1 MRTDGQTLDLFGKP
15 DKSGPPV
22 AAADPVAPVG
32 PDVPEP
38 KVWTVTEVNRSV
50 KEMLEDFL
58 PPLWVTGE
66 VANWTAH
73 RSGHRYFTLKD
84 GQSQIRCVMWRSDA
98 RRLPI
103 DPDDGMN
110 VRAFGGLTL
119 YEARGEYQLAVR
131 QLEAQDADGLW
142 RLAFEKLRRKL
153 EGEGLLDPAR
163 KRPLPR
169 FPSSVGIVTS
179 ATGAALRDI
188 LTVLRRRAPWTRV
201 VLRSCRVQGDGAAA
215 EVADAIRVLAAS
227 GRVEVL
233 IVGRGGGSIED
244 LWSFNEEVVARA
256 IADCRLPVISAVGHE
271 IDVTIADLVAD
282 HRAAT
287 PSAAAEAAVQDGAV
301 LRDALRPLLVRLA
314 RGLRG
319 AVDRRGR
326 RITDAGV
333 RLERGVRGRL
343 VPFRQRTLSYEE
355 HLGRAVARRVE
366 RPRQALQ
373 AAAGKLEVLSPLAVL
388 GRGYAVALGGGGRV
402 LRRVADFAPGVP
414 FTLRIADGRVQCEAR
429 GEGGE
434 P

>member
-1 MRTDGQTLDLFGKP
+1 M
-15 DKSGPPV
+15 
-22 AAADPVAPVG
+22 
-32 PDVPEP
+32 
-38 KVWTVTEVNRSV
+38 
-50 KEMLEDFL
+50 
-58 PPLWVTGE
+58 
-66 VANWTAH
+66 
-73 RSGHRYFTLKD
+73 
-84 GQSQIRCVMWRSDA
+84 
-98 RRLPI
+98 
-103 DPDDGMN
+103 
-110 VRAFGGLTL
+110 
-119 YEARGEYQLAVR
+119 
-131 QLEAQDADGLW
+131 
-142 RLAFEKLRRKL
+142 
-153 EGEGLLDPAR
+153 
-163 KRPLPR
+163 
-169 FPSSVGIVTS
+169 
-179 ATGAALRDI
+179 
-188 LTVLRRRAPWTRV
+188 
-201 VLRSCRVQGDGAAA
+201 LRSCRVQGDGAAA

-333 RLERGVRGRL
+333 RLEHGVRGRL
-343 VPFRQRTLSYEE
+343 GPLRQRTLTYEE
-355 HLGRAVARRVE
+355 HLRRAVARRVE
-366 RPRQALQ
+366 LPRQALQ
-373 AAAGKLEVLSPLAVL
+373 AAAGKLDVLSPLAVL